1 MEGGRVGKGVREV
14 NKRHVIRLVITMVSW
29 DLILLV
35 DTGNS
40 GMYLYTTPHSVIQ

>member
-14 NKRHVIRLVITMVSW
+14 NKRHVIRLVITMGSW
-29 DLILLV
+29 DLILLG

-40 GMYLYTTPHSVIQ
+40 SMYLYPNPLSVIQ